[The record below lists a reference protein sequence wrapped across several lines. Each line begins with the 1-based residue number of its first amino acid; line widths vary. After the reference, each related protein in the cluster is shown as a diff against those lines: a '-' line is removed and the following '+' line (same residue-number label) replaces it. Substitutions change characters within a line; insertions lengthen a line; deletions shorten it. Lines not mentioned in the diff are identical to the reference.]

1 MIENIL
7 NELLIGWMSEQGE
20 HSDIVLSSRIRL
32 ARNLKQYAFPSIAT
46 DETLEKVAETIAL
59 SLPDLNKDNR
69 HSYQF
74 IELSALSDQERSIL
88 VEKHLISPKH
98 IEKTENRALLLR
110 DDVAVSI
117 MINEE
122 DHLRIQSI
130 VAGLG
135 IQRAFAEAD
144 HLDDILEQRQDFAF
158 HPEIGYLT
166 ACPTNVGTG
175 MRASVILHLPA
186 LVLLKRINRIVQGAT
201 KLGFYVRGLY
211 GKGTDTVGNIFQI
224 SNQITLG
231 ISEDELLLQLQK
243 LVLQVIKEEE
253 QARSDLLLKSK
264 DALTDRLWRAYGILS
279 YAYMLSS
286 QEALS
291 LISDMRLGIDLG
303 LITNENGRVF
313 NELLVLTR
321 PSCLQQYVGKKNIPT
336 EERNILR
343 AAIVRKKIREYQSRE
358 E

>member
-1 MIENIL
+1 MIENVL
-7 NELLIGWMSEQGE
+7 NKPLIGWMASPGE

-46 DETLEKVAETIAL
+46 DEILKKVAAAIAL
-59 SLPDLNKDNR
+59 SLPDLNKSSNC
-69 HSYQF
+69 SYQF
-74 IELSALSDQERSIL
+74 IQLTDLSEQERSIL

-98 IEKTENRALLLR
+98 IENAENRALLLR

-135 IQRAFAEAD
+135 IQEAFTEAD
-144 HLDDILEQRQDFAF
+144 RIDDILEQRQDFAF

-175 MRASVILHLPA
+175 MRASVMLHLPA

-211 GKGTDTVGNIFQI
+211 GKGSDTVGNIFQI
-224 SNQITLG
+224 SNQLTLG
-231 ISEDELLLQLQK
+231 VSEDEILSQLKK
-243 LVLQVIKEEE
+243 LVQQVIKEEQ
-253 QARSDLLLKSK
+253 QARKDLLIKAK
-264 DALTDRLWRAYGILS
+264 DSLTDRLWRAYGIL
-279 YAYMLSS
+279 AYGHMLSS

-291 LISDMRLGIDLG
+291 LLSDMRLGIDLDI
-303 LITNENGRVF
+303 ITNENSRVF

-321 PSCLQQYVGKKNIPT
+321 PSCLQQYMGKKNIPAD
-336 EERNILR
+336 ERNILR
-343 AAIVRKKIREYQSRE
+343 AAVVRKKMREYRFRKE
-358 E
+358 